1 MCIHTYGWI
10 SYRIRRETE
19 HVWHAHFDESKI
31 YWNFASS
38 TTVGP
43 GVFFFDQFRMRLW
56 AVWEKAS
63 RTAPAVLMPRSEAHL
78 KEYWPVWWLLP
89 FHPIIWENFVVGLWS
104 LYSSHSITPS
114 SFAMGTSKCK
124 RWYDP
129 RIFRVMLPAIPCPRS
144 IVALYELADIRT
156 VDEGL
161 MRLGG

>member
-1 MCIHTYGWI
+1 MEHCSASMARTFWWI
-10 SYRIRRETE
+10 E
-19 HVWHAHFDESKI
+19 HLWKFCFKQHCWAWS
-31 YWNFASS
+31 
-38 TTVGP
+38 
-43 GVFFFDQFRMRLW
+43 FDQFRMRLW

-78 KEYWPVWWLLP
+78 KEYWPVWWLPP
-89 FHPIIWENFVVGLWS
+89 FHPIIWENFVGGLWNINPVTVLQTC
-104 LYSSHSITPS
+104 LYSSHSIRPS
-114 SFAMGTSKCK
+114 SFAMGTSKCI
-124 RWYDP
+124 RRYDP